1 MLMLVVLGVS
11 TVVFF
16 AVRLSGDPVLLL
28 MPQGATP
35 EDIASLRRDLGLDD
49 PLPTQY
55 VRFLLSS
62 LAGNFGTSL
71 RYQQPAFG
79 LVMAVLP
86 TTLVLT
92 LAAFSLALLVA
103 IPVGIVSAVK
113 RDSIA
118 DAMAMV
124 VSLVGQSMPGFWL
137 GILLI
142 LVFAVELHLVPT
154 GGWGTPEQIVL
165 PAITLGAYSMARI
178 SRLIRSGMI
187 EVLSEDY
194 IRTARAKGLP
204 GRIVIL
210 RHALKNASIP
220 VVTVVGLELGH
231 LLGGAVITETIFAV
245 PGLGRLAV
253 TSIIA
258 RDYPVVQAAV
268 FVAAIIVTLS
278 NLIVDVLYTY
288 LDPRIRLT

>member
-16 AVRLSGDPVLLL
+16 AVRLSGDPVLLF

-49 PLPTQY
+49 PLPAQY
-55 VRFLLSS
+55 VRFLVSS

-71 RYQQPAFG
+71 RYQQPAFD

-86 TTLVLT
+86 TTIVLT

-118 DAMAMV
+118 DALAMV

-154 GGWGTPEQIVL
+154 GGWGRPEQIVL

>member
-258 RDYPVVQAAV
+258 RNYPVVQAAV